1 MDAFEARSRE
11 RADWISDY
19 NKKQQE
25 ELEQRQREA
34 AELKMKQLDEKFEN
48 DEFSDG
54 SEQEQELVQR
64 QISERVDGL
73 AEYQRNIPLSCI
85 KYIDF
90 IKTLRNISPSSSYSQ
105 ASKELHQQLSQDS
118 EWRNE

>member
-19 NKKQQE
+19 NKKQQK
-25 ELEQRQREA
+25 ELEQRQKEA
-34 AELKMKQLDEKFEN
+34 AELKMKQLDEKYEN

-54 SEQEQELVQR
+54 SEQEPEHVQR

-90 IKTLRNISPSSSYSQ
+90 IQILKNISASFTYSQ
-105 ASKELHQQLSQDS
+105 ASKELQLLLSQNPD
-118 EWRNE
+118 WQND